1 MPVRSEHSACG
12 VGFAADLAGQASHTI
27 LESALHALRAM
38 EHRGAVGPDGLSSD
52 GAGVMTDIPFDF
64 LGCEPGTAAIA
75 TLFMTTD
82 PERRTRAFAAFVQ
95 TFEFFGIAVAGTREV
110 PADVSVL
117 GAAARASL
125 PFIVQVTLRRPAQCR
140 TERSFDALLY
150 SAKQLT
156 RTKLKA
162 CGGWLDLFFVSLSTR
177 TVVYKG
183 LCRGADLDRF
193 YPDLANPR
201 YKTRFCLLHRRFS
214 TNTRSAWDKAQPF
227 RHIAHNGEI
236 NTIAG
241 NRSWAYAR
249 EAALGLAPDELLTH
263 ADISDSGSLNEMI
276 EALRSRSSIPHLDDI
291 LAILMPPAEGGEFYE
306 FWGRAVEPWDGPALV
321 AYSDGETVGARLDRN
336 GFRPARWCRTDDAFY
351 LSSEA
356 GAFPVDEAA
365 IVARGILHAGTCA
378 TVRLST
384 GKVHFRDPSRARENA
399 GAGFDARLVAL
410 REVPNRLDPETR
422 AELEASVLRPARG
435 RLALFGVTEEELT
448 RVLAPMCTT
457 GKEAI
462 GSMGNTARPAIFSD
476 EPRSLYDFFFQ
487 DFAQVTNPPLDYLR
501 ESLVTDL
508 HVVLGPQ
515 PNVFAPRELLPPPPA
530 IVHDGPVLRL
540 HELAILR
547 ALTARRPSTLR
558 TPAAVIDCS
567 FARVLGA
574 DGLDDALQRI
584 ADEVVAHVRDG
595 CSLLILSQRAASNER
610 PPVPSLLALRAAL
623 VELDRTG
630 LRLDASLVLEAGDVR
645 STHELA
651 CAVSFGATAVCPF
664 LALELARDG
673 LGATP
678 NEPHDPDAAEQRLV
692 AALHGGLLKVM
703 SKMGISVVRSYQ
715 GSELFTAL
723 GLGPQLMRAYFQG
736 VPSPIGGIELT
747 RIAEQVCNLAER
759 AAALPEGQ
767 PLPGSHQYQEKA
779 RGDGGERHS
788 MTAARSRLVH
798 NLVRGRSEDPDT
810 TWREYLEQGDA
821 AEPVNLRHLLDL
833 RPAEHPLSLDEVE
846 PTAAILGRFVAGAMS
861 FGAISAE
868 SQRDLFL
875 AMRSIGA
882 RCNSGE
888 GGENPYYFLDGTT
901 ATTKQIASA
910 RFGVTAEYLVSG
922 DEFEIKVAQGAKPG
936 EGGQLMGIKVD
947 AEIARARHARPGVD
961 LISPPPLHDIYSIE
975 DLKQLIHELGELRPG
990 TPVAVKLV
998 AGTNIGTIAVG
1009 VAKAGARV
1017 IHIAGGDGG
1026 TGAGPLTSMRHA
1038 GLPWELGLVEVHRA
1052 LCEHG
1057 MRDRVTLRV
1066 DGGLTSARDIVL
1078 AALLG
1083 AEEFGFGKLLLVAQ
1097 GCIMA
1102 RICEKNRCPTGI
1114 ATHDPK
1120 FKAKYKGEPEHVVT
1134 LLRRIADDVRA
1145 LLASLGVRSLAA
1157 LIGQRRHL
1165 RAHTRH
1171 HARIDH
1177 LAIDLRPLLEPVPY
1191 TPTPEPRP
1199 PATHAPLNRRI
1210 VHDAAPTLADDT
1222 PLTLH
1227 YEIRTTDR
1235 AVPTGLCGALAQ
1247 RSHRRRMAALAARP
1261 GQPDRDPHGPPP
1273 GTIRL
1278 HFHGSAGQGFGAF
1291 MVEGLTLELRGEAN
1305 DSVCKS
1311 MAGGRAVIR
1320 PGPAARFVAEE
1331 QVILG
1336 NGALYGATGG
1346 TLLVHGRAGD
1356 RFAVRNSGAEAVV
1369 EGAGLHACEYMTGG
1383 VVVVLGPLSHN
1394 ACAGMTGG
1402 VAFMRRDQRGQLHHD
1417 YVEAH
1422 ALDDESRALLVRLV
1436 TDHHTAT
1443 GSATAAALLAD
1454 PDRVDEFM
1462 QVLPRVRG

>member
-1 MPVRSEHSACG
+1 M
-12 VGFAADLAGQASHTI
+12 
-27 LESALHALRAM
+27 HALRAM
-38 EHRGAVGPDGLSSD
+38 EHRGAVGPDGMSSD

-64 LGCEPGTAAIA
+64 LGCDPGTAAIA
-75 TLFMTTD
+75 TLFMTAD
-82 PERRTRAFAAFVQ
+82 PERRVRAFAAFVQ

-110 PADVSVL
+110 PVDVSVL
-117 GAAARASL
+117 GAAARSSL
-125 PFIVQVTLRRPAQCR
+125 PFIVHVTLRRPAQCR

-162 CGGWLDLFFVSLSTR
+162 CGGWLDLYFISLSTR

-291 LAILMPPAEGGEFYE
+291 LAILMPPADGGPFYE

-336 GFRPARWCRTDDAFY
+336 GFRPARWCRTEHTFY
-351 LSSEA
+351 LASEA
-356 GAFPVDEAA
+356 GAFPVEEAQ

-384 GKVHFRDPSRARENA
+384 GKVHFRDPSNARENA
-399 GAGFDARLVAL
+399 GASFDARLVAL
-410 REVPNRLDPETR
+410 RDVPARMDPETR
-422 AELEASVLRPARG
+422 AELAAATLPSALD
-435 RLALFGVTEEELT
+435 RLALFGVTEEELE

-457 GKEAI
+457 GKEAL
-462 GSMGNTARPAIFSD
+462 GSMGNTARPAMFSA

-508 HVVLGPQ
+508 HVVLGPR

-540 HELAILR
+540 AELAALR
-547 ALTARRPSTLR
+547 ALTARRPSALR
-558 TPAAVIDCS
+558 NVAAVIDCT
-567 FARVLGA
+567 FARARGVGDLRA
-574 DGLDDALQRI
+574 ALQRI
-584 ADEVVAHVRDG
+584 ADEAIAYVQDG
-595 CSLLILSQRAASNER
+595 CSLLILSQRAASTER

-623 VELDRTG
+623 VELGRAG
-630 LRLDASLVLEAGDVR
+630 LRLEASLVLEAGDIR
-645 STHELA
+645 STHEVA
-651 CAVSFGATAVCPF
+651 CAVGFGATAVCPF
-664 LALELARDG
+664 VALELARAG
-673 LGATP
+673 LGG
-678 NEPHDPDAAEQRLV
+678 EPGGHDADAAESRLV

-715 GSELFTAL
+715 SSELFTAL
-723 GLGPQLMRAYFQG
+723 GLGPQLLRTYFPG
-736 VPSPIGGIELT
+736 VPSPIGGIELA
-747 RIAEQVCNLAER
+747 RIAEQVCDLAER
-759 AAALPEGQ
+759 AEALASGAALP
-767 PLPGSHQYQEKA
+767 SSYQYKEKA

-798 NLVRGRSEDPDT
+798 DLVRGRGDADT
-810 TWREYLEQGDA
+810 TWRAYLEHGDA

-833 RPAEHPLSLDEVE
+833 RPAEHPLALAEVE
-846 PTAAILGRFVAGAMS
+846 PAAAILARFVAGAMS

-888 GGENPYYFLDGTT
+888 GGENPYYFIDGTH

-910 RFGVTAEYLVSG
+910 RFGVTAEYLVAG
-922 DEFEIKVAQGAKPG
+922 DECEIKVAQGAKPG

-947 AEIARARHARPGVD
+947 ADIARARHARPGID

-990 TPVAVKLV
+990 VPVSVKLV

-1038 GLPWELGLVEVHRA
+1038 GLPWELGLVEAHRA

-1057 MRDRVTLRV
+1057 LRDRVTVRV
-1066 DGGLTSARDIVL
+1066 DGGLANARDIVL

-1102 RICEKNRCPTGI
+1102 RVCEKNRCPTGI

-1120 FKAKYKGEPEHVVT
+1120 FKAKYKGEPAHVVT
-1134 LLRRIADDVRA
+1134 LLQRIADDVRA
-1145 LLASLGVRSLAA
+1145 LLASLGARSLAE
-1157 LIGQRRHL
+1157 LVGQRRHL

-1171 HARIDH
+1171 HALVDH

-1191 TPTPEPRP
+1191 TPSPEPRP
-1199 PATHAPLNRRI
+1199 PAVRAPLNQRI
-1210 VHDAAPTLADDT
+1210 VDDAGPAIAEDT
-1222 PLTLH
+1222 PLVLR
-1227 YEIRTTDR
+1227 YDICTTDR
-1235 AVPTGLCGALAQ
+1235 AVPTGLCGALAV
-1247 RSHRRRMAALAARP
+1247 RSHRRRLAALAARP
-1261 GQPDRDPHGPPP
+1261 GAPDHAPYGPPP

-1278 HFHGSAGQGFGAF
+1278 HFRGSAGQGFGAF
-1291 MVEGLTLELRGEAN
+1291 MVEGVALELRGEAN

-1311 MAGGRAVIR
+1311 MAGGHAVIR
-1320 PGPAARFVAEE
+1320 PGPTARFVAEE

-1356 RFAVRNSGAEAVV
+1356 RFAVRNSGAEAVI

-1402 VAFMRRDQRGQLHHD
+1402 VVFLRHDQQAELHPD
-1417 YVEAH
+1417 YVEAR
-1422 ALDDESRALLVRLV
+1422 ALDDEARALLLRLV
-1436 TDHHTAT
+1436 SEHHDAT

-1454 PDRVDEFM
+1454 SDRIGEHFV
-1462 QVLPRVRG
+1462 QVLPRVRA